1 MTQARLALAGAA
13 LLTVFAGG
21 LGTLVLGA
29 TPAAGLKPPDPASI
43 SLAVLPEGPNRA
55 LVVERCA
62 VCHPIEQVVAQRR
75 TPEDW
80 QRQVPRMV
88 GFGAVA
94 SEDEQDLILDYL
106 ETVFGK

>member
-1 MTQARLALAGAA
+1 MTLVHRVLVSTALLAVLAASAVTLALA
-13 LLTVFAGG
+13 
-21 LGTLVLGA
+21 A

-43 SLAVLPEGPNRA
+43 SLAVLPEGPNRS

-75 TPEDW
+75 TPDDW
-80 QRQVPRMV
+80 QRQVPRMI